1 VLAPAPPTSYN
12 GRRCRRPRS
21 PPPETETL
29 AERCRRLELL
39 EAAGLAV
46 HDSLE
51 PREALQRLVAEAV
64 KITGASSGSLVL
76 RNPNSNLLEI
86 EAARGLPGAAG
97 ILRLPLGKG
106 ITGWVA
112 LHGITARVGHV
123 RHDPRYVMLRPEV
136 QSELAVP
143 LLLDGEVRGVLNV
156 DSEQA
161 EAFSAADEDLL
172 TRLARHAVIVIR
184 NTWLFEQARRKTTL
198 ATAVARIA
206 RRMNTAV
213 GLEDVLQLVVAEAV
227 ELMGAKLASVLM
239 VGADPD
245 SLELRACHGAGPD
258 YLGRGRL
265 SVSDSLVGVVLRR
278 RKPVQVED
286 VRSSRLYQSTEV
298 ARREG
303 LVSLL
308 SVPLLTGG
316 EACGALNVYSAE
328 LHTFS
333 NEEIQTLS
341 ALAELAAIALERA
354 RLTNRMA
361 ATEEQLRQN
370 DRLCALGLLAAEVA
384 HEIRNPLTVMKMLY
398 HSLGLQF
405 APGDPRHEDAR
416 LMGQK
421 MDLLNRI
428 VEQVLD
434 FARHAE
440 PRFESVDLAGVLGDL
455 RQLTRHKLR
464 TLHIDL
470 VLEIDPHTP
479 PIRADATQ
487 LEQAFLNLMLNAVEA
502 MAAGGLLTIRCGPA
516 SDPAPNGGPGVEL
529 VFTDTGTGMMAA
541 PPTGAHGR
549 LLGSTK
555 PKGTG
560 LGLAIVTRVIETHR
574 GRIDF
579 DSAPGRGTTVTLRL
593 PVDSTA

>member
-1 VLAPAPPTSYN
+1 MDAL
-12 GRRCRRPRS
+12 R
-21 PPPETETL
+21 
-29 AERCRRLELL
+29 ERCRRLELL
-39 EAAGLAV
+39 EAAALAV

-51 PREALQRLVAEAV
+51 PREALQQLVAEAV

-112 LHGITARVGHV
+112 LHGIPARVGNV
-123 RHDPRYVMLRPEV
+123 QEDPRYVMVRPEV
-136 QSELAVP
+136 RSELAVP

-156 DSEQA
+156 DAEQTN
-161 EAFSAADEDLL
+161 AFSAADEDLL
-172 TRLARHAVIVIR
+172 ARLARHAVVVIR

-213 GLEDVLQLVVAEAV
+213 ALEEVLQLVVAEAV
-227 ELMGAKLASVLM
+227 ELMEAKLASVLM
-239 VGADPD
+239 LGDEPD
-245 SLELRACHGAGPD
+245 SLELRASYGAGPD

-265 SVSDSLVGVVLRR
+265 SISDSLVGVVVRR

-308 SVPLLTGG
+308 SVPLLSGG
-316 EACGALNVYSAE
+316 EAWGALNVYSSE
-328 LHTFS
+328 PHTFS

-341 ALAELAAIALERA
+341 ALGELTSIALERA
-354 RLTNRMA
+354 RMTGRMA

-398 HSLGLQF
+398 HSLDLQF
-405 APGDPRHEDAR
+405 PAGDPRNEDAR

-434 FARHAE
+434 FARHSE
-440 PRFESVDLAGVLGDL
+440 PRFESVDLGAVLGDL
-455 RQLTRHKLR
+455 RLLTRHKLR
-464 TLHIDL
+464 SQHVDL
-470 VLEIDPHTP
+470 ILRIDPETP
-479 PIRADATQ
+479 RIRADSTQ

-502 MAAGGLLTIRCGPA
+502 MAGGGLLSIQC
-516 SDPAPNGGPGVEL
+516 APSLVPMPHGGPGVEL
-529 VFTDTGTGMMAA
+529 RFADTGPGMTASPA
-541 PPTGAHGR
+541 GSQGR

-574 GRIDF
+574 GRIEF
-579 DSAPGRGTTVTLRL
+579 DSVPGRGTTVTLRL
-593 PVDSTA
+593 PLDAEP